1 MLKSMTSYGNSEYNQ
16 DSARFTAEIK
26 SVNNRYRDIIL
37 RSPKS
42 LQALEDEIRSV
53 VASRIRRGRIDVT
66 IRMAKDDSEAEYD
79 LELNRHLVE
88 SYFRIFEHLRE
99 DYGLEDRV
107 SPHEL
112 CQMRDVLQVKPL
124 DVDLEA
130 LRPGLQEVLTLALD
144 SYDSMRLR
152 EGKAI
157 EEDFLQRLQAIEM
170 HMDYIHE
177 KAPLVVEEYRK
188 KLHDRIRDLHQDVEV
203 DETRMT
209 QEVAIF
215 ADKCDITEEIVRTRS
230 HLNQFRLYMQ
240 RDEAIGRRLEFLLQ
254 EINREVNTMS
264 SKASDASI
272 SGRAVEMKA
281 ELEKLRE
288 QVQNVE

>member
-1 MLKSMTSYGNSEYNQ
+1 MLKSMTSYGNSETIQ
-16 DSARFTAEIK
+16 DSVRFTAEIK

-37 RSPKS
+37 RIPKS
-42 LQALEDEIRSV
+42 LQVLEDEIRSA

-66 IRMAKDDSEAEYD
+66 VQMQKENSEAEYD
-79 LELNRHLVE
+79 LELNRPLVD
-88 SYFRIFEHLRE
+88 SYFRIFEQLRE
-99 DYGLEDRV
+99 DFGLEDRV
-107 SPHEL
+107 KPHEL

-124 DVDLEA
+124 DVDVEA
-130 LRPGLQEVLTLALD
+130 LRPGLQTVLTLALD
-144 SYDSMRLR
+144 SYDTMRLR

-157 EEDFLQRLQAIEM
+157 EEDFLKRLETIEK
-170 HMDYIHE
+170 HMENIHE
-177 KAPLVVEEYRK
+177 KAPLVVEEYSK
-188 KLHDRIRDLHQDVEV
+188 KLNNRIRELHQNVEV
-203 DETRMT
+203 DETRMN

-240 RDEAIGRRLEFLLQ
+240 KDEAIGRRLEFLLQ
-254 EINREVNTMS
+254 EINREVNTLS

>member
-16 DSARFTAEIK
+16 DRARFTAEIK

-37 RSPKS
+37 RMPKS
-42 LQALEDEIRSV
+42 LQVIEDEIRST

-66 IRMAKDDSEAEYD
+66 LQMERDNSEAEYD
-79 LELNRHLVE
+79 LELNRPLVE
-88 SYFRIFEHLRE
+88 SYFRIFDQLKEGF
-99 DYGLEDRV
+99 GLEDHVR
-107 SPHEL
+107 PHEL
-112 CQMRDVLQVKPL
+112 CQMRDVLQVKPP
-124 DVDLEA
+124 DVDLDA
-130 LRPGLQEVLTLALD
+130 LRPGLQEALTQALD
-144 SYDSMRLR
+144 SFDLMRLR

-157 EEDFLQRLQAIEM
+157 EEDFLKRLETIED
-170 HMDYIHE
+170 HLKNIHE

-188 KLHDRIRDLHQDVEV
+188 KLTDRIQELTQDVDV
-203 DETRMT
+203 DESRMT

-215 ADKCDITEEIVRTRS
+215 ADKSDITEEIVRTRS
-230 HLNQFRLYMQ
+230 HLNQFRLYMEK
-240 RDEAIGRRLEFLLQ
+240 DEAIGRRLEFLIQ
-254 EINREVNTMS
+254 EIHREVNTMS

-272 SGRAVEMKA
+272 SGRTVEMKA

>member
-1 MLKSMTSYGNSEYNQ
+1 MLKSMTSYGNSETIQ
-16 DSARFTAEIK
+16 DSVRFTAEIK

-37 RSPKS
+37 RIPKS
-42 LQALEDEIRSV
+42 LQALEDEIRSA

-66 IRMAKDDSEAEYD
+66 VQMAKDDSEAEYD
-79 LELNRHLVE
+79 LELNRPLVE
-88 SYFRIFEHLRE
+88 SYFRIFEQLRE

-144 SYDSMRLR
+144 SYDTMRLR